1 MISKFC
7 ILFLGF
13 FQGCTKEEAIEYCTM
28 KHGYL
33 VEYQLVEEFEMVRS
47 IIKESLGSYWF
58 WVGTSYNEMN
68 EYRFTSSLFIYLI
81 FKYSLWLYGG
91 AITVY
96 LGGHLFPN

>member
-1 MISKFC
+1 
-7 ILFLGF
+7 
-13 FQGCTKEEAIEYCTM
+13 M

-68 EYRFTSSLFIYLI
+68 EYSVDTSYNEMNENRFTSLPIYI
-81 FKYSLWLYGG
+81 
-91 AITVY
+91 
-96 LGGHLFPN
+96 PNFQKFQF